1 MDEKKPN
8 NIGSDKNRSGVDS
21 EQSFRIKAATEA
33 IRAEK
38 KEKARQMDSR
48 SASEKTAQKSSPVI
62 SSAKKEKQARAA
74 VTAARARAWCRMN
87 VYRVLTAAAAVR
99 TSAGVAAAAGVVVI
113 AAAATK
119 DENEN
124 DDPRAVAVAEI
135 ASHDPLPPF
144 FA

>member
-1 MDEKKPN
+1 MTLTVTDMFSLLTIQYLCYYIIPIAKCIYFFKIFRHLR
-8 NIGSDKNRSGVDS
+8 NIFSGSFHDCIERL
-21 EQSFRIKAATEA
+21 
-33 IRAEK
+33 
-38 KEKARQMDSR
+38 
-48 SASEKTAQKSSPVI
+48 
-62 SSAKKEKQARAA
+62 KKEKQARAA